1 MRALNPVRCGFKL
14 DPDTITNYIGRLDGS
29 KIANLKT
36 EDNALSVSLSVLSAH
51 THTHQAHTYVTTY
64 PHDTAVHTR
73 RAPGPARSRGCG
85 GSACGCSGIA
95 NAIGPRPGRQWQRES
110 RESGGRGSGDGV
122 RYR

>member
-51 THTHQAHTYVTTY
+51 THTHQAHTYDIPMINKSCTHTSRAG
-64 PHDTAVHTR
+64 PGAV
-73 RAPGPARSRGCG
+73 RGCG
-85 GSACGCSGIA
+85 GSACGC
-95 NAIGPRPGRQWQRES
+95 
-110 RESGGRGSGDGV
+110 
-122 RYR
+122 